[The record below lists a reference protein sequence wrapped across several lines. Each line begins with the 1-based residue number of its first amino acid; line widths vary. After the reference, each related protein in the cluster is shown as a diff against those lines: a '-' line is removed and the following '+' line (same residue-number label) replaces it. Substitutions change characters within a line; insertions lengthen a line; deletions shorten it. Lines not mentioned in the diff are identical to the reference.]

1 MKRKKSLLTQL
12 KDFSKTTIKGC
23 QKQRLKDVT
32 IHFRDCDHADEMVIK
47 IVKKENKNMNN
58 IKSFYIGKEN
68 ATGQTF
74 DNIYDFFEALK
85 EEIQEAEKDGKE
97 YFDITIEETEC

>member
-1 MKRKKSLLTQL
+1 
-12 KDFSKTTIKGC
+12 
-23 QKQRLKDVT
+23 
-32 IHFRDCDHADEMVIK
+32 
-47 IVKKENKNMNN
+47 MNN
-58 IKSFYIGKEN
+58 IKSFHIGKEN

>member
-1 MKRKKSLLTQL
+1 
-12 KDFSKTTIKGC
+12 
-23 QKQRLKDVT
+23 
-32 IHFRDCDHADEMVIK
+32 
-47 IVKKENKNMNN
+47 MNN

-85 EEIQEAEKDGKE
+85 EEIKEAEAKGQE
-97 YFDITIEETEC
+97 HFDITIENTEC

>member
-1 MKRKKSLLTQL
+1 MR
-12 KDFSKTTIKGC
+12 
-23 QKQRLKDVT
+23 
-32 IHFRDCDHADEMVIK
+32 
-47 IVKKENKNMNN
+47 KENKNMNN

-68 ATGQTF
+68 ASGQTF
-74 DNIYDFFEALK
+74 DNICDFFEALK